1 MLGVCSSETVS
12 STSGIF
18 LGTYYD
24 QEPNDV
30 PSQSKYFR
38 DPIHGL
44 IEVDPK
50 ARYIIGSPLFQ
61 RLRGIKQLAFT
72 YLVYHGAEHSRFGH
86 SLGVYH
92 LARTLTEHLKVN
104 DSSVADAFC
113 LAALLHDIG
122 HFPFSHSFESVA
134 KSCNNDLSHEKYTEM
149 IIQHSEI
156 ADRLQ
161 KVCVDPKQVIE
172 FIKGSFLR
180 KPEFVFLNGLLD
192 SELDI
197 DRLDFLLRDSHYCGV
212 TYGTYD
218 LDRLILS
225 MKKYQSEEV
234 VISEKGIQ
242 SVEIYILA
250 RFSMYLQVYAHHTR
264 RAFDLMLKSLFPK
277 KEFESLGYPKPQIK
291 EIDKIVDFDD
301 SWLVGKIKSVAK
313 GSSRRS
319 LLAKEF
325 LMREPIR
332 WVCECLAFTDIRE
345 PGKRAM
351 PAFTTL
357 SNFCDSIEKKEKD
370 RSLSVPLKEIWSD
383 EPFKDM
389 PFENRYRPFSYRGES
404 EKGII
409 RVWRN
414 QDEEPRDIA
423 EVPNSLAFFLA
434 RNTAQ
439 MVRIYTTKK
448 NRIKLREYLKQK
460 FARFEEITWY
470 SPSEEFIK

>member
-1 MLGVCSSETVS
+1 LETGS
-12 STSGIF
+12 D
-18 LGTYYD
+18 D
-24 QEPNDV
+24 QGLKDI
-30 PSQSKYFR
+30 PSRSKYFR

-44 IEVDPK
+44 IEVDSK
-50 ARYIIGSPLFQ
+50 ARYIIDSQLFQ

-72 YLVYHGAEHSRFGH
+72 HLVYHGAEHSRFGH
-86 SLGVYH
+86 SVGVYH
-92 LARTLTEHLKVN
+92 LARTLVDHLDVN
-104 DSSVADAFC
+104 DSSIADAFC

-134 KSCNNDLSHEKYTEM
+134 KSYDNDLAHEKYTEM

-156 ADRLQ
+156 ADRLLR
-161 KVCVDPKQVIE
+161 VGIDPKQVTE
-172 FIKGSFLR
+172 FLKGSFLR

-225 MKKYQSEEV
+225 MKPYQNEEV
-234 VISEKGIQ
+234 VITAKGIQ

-277 KEFESLGYPKPQIK
+277 EEFENLGYPKPREK
-291 EIDKIVDFDD
+291 EIEQIVDFDD
-301 SWLVGKIKSVAK
+301 SWLLGRIKSLAK
-313 GSSRRS
+313 DQSSPRS

-325 LMREPIR
+325 LMRDPIR
-332 WVCECLAFTDIRE
+332 WVCECLAFTDILE

-357 SNFCDSIEKKEKD
+357 SNFSESVEKKEKD
-370 RSLSVPLKEIWSD
+370 NSLVVPVEEIWGD
-383 EPFKDM
+383 QPFEDL
-389 PFENRYRPFSYRGES
+389 PFENRYRPFSYRGGS

-409 RVWRN
+409 RVWTSP
-414 QDEEPRDIA
+414 DEEPRDIA
-423 EVPNSLAFFLA
+423 EVPSSLASFLA

-448 NRIKLREYLKQK
+448 NRIVLRECLKK
-460 FARFEEITWY
+460 RFARFEEIAWCPI
-470 SPSEEFIK
+470 S